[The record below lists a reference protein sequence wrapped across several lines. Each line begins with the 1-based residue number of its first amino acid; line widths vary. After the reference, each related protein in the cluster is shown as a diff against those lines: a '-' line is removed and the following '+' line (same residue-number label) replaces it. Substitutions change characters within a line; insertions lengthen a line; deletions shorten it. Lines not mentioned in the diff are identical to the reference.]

1 MLWVYIFPQG
11 LLLVLDCHDSLPYTI
26 VVELIE
32 VGLECQYEWEPLIN
46 RPNGMANPCSPVNG
60 KPKNTFNIHIFNS
73 PQTVRVNG
81 KKRHFVERSGD
92 VKVGVKFDRV
102 YSAALGL
109 VHGVSIVYSGGHIW
123 SRCEGGIRHGTS
135 PQYEYCYLD
144 LVI

>member
-1 MLWVYIFPQG
+1 
-11 LLLVLDCHDSLPYTI
+11 
-26 VVELIE
+26 
-32 VGLECQYEWEPLIN
+32 
-46 RPNGMANPCSPVNG
+46 MAYPSSHANG
-60 KPKNTFNIHIFNS
+60 KPNNTFNIHTFKA
-73 PQTVRVNG
+73 VRVNG

-135 PQYEYCYLD
+135 PQYE
-144 LVI
+144 